1 MGRTYDRVG
10 HRRTSANSRKSSG
23 GEKEVMWKSC
33 SRATKPLL
41 QIKLYGSKEG
51 VRQIEGERKRE
62 RRGNCRGKIR
72 SCGLAPAC
80 YVEPSCM
87 PQGQKTR
94 EEEEQTGR
102 RRWRGGR
109 GKETTKAIKHEEEAA
124 WVCEKRRETLV
135 QIVCVFKCGW

>member
-1 MGRTYDRVG
+1 MGRTYDKEG

-51 VRQIEGERKRE
+51 EIEGERKRD
-62 RRGNCRGKIR
+62 RRRNCRGKIR

-80 YVEPSCM
+80 YVKPSCM

-94 EEEEQTGR
+94 EEEEQHG
-102 RRWRGGR
+102 
-109 GKETTKAIKHEEEAA
+109 
-124 WVCEKRRETLV
+124 
-135 QIVCVFKCGW
+135 